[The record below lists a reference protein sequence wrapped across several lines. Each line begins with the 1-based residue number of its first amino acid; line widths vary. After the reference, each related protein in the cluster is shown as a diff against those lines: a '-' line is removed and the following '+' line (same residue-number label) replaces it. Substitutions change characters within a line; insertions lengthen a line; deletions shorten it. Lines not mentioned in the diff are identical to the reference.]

1 MKSIRDLR
9 WQDDR
14 AGHIARHQVVPT
26 EVEEAVLGDQRA
38 LLERAGAAR
47 RDPSQTVYVVLGRT
61 AAGRYLAVALIDEG
75 RGVGFPLTARDMNR
89 VERRRYSR

>member
-1 MKSIRDLR
+1 MASAVIFCDTLTHESDRTMKSIRDLR

-47 RDPSQTVYVVLGRT
+47 RDPS
-61 AAGRYLAVALIDEG
+61 
-75 RGVGFPLTARDMNR
+75 
-89 VERRRYSR
+89 